1 MASFGHV
8 AVGIAAA
15 RVHDGE
21 FRWKTMVA
29 LSAFSF
35 APDLDVIAFRFG
47 IPYAAPF
54 GHRGATHSIA
64 FAVIAGLCALLLTKK
79 TRTALTLFLVVLS
92 HPLLDSLTDGGLG
105 VALFWPFSNARG
117 FSPWTPIPVAPLGK
131 GMLSMRGAYVL
142 FVEAAVSLPFIGLA
156 HLLSHRR
163 ERERKAGNQQ
173 PGDERPSTR

>member
-15 RVHDGE
+15 RAYDGA

-29 LSAFSF
+29 LSAFSL
-35 APDLDVIAFRFG
+35 APDLDVIAFKFG

-64 FAVIAGLCALLLTKK
+64 FAVFAGLIAFLLTRQWK
-79 TRTALTLFLVVLS
+79 AMLTLFLVVLS

-105 VALFWPFSNARG
+105 VALWWPFSNERI
-117 FSPWTPIPVAPLGK
+117 FSPWTPIPVAPIGK
-131 GMLSMRGAYVL
+131 GMLSARGAYVM
-142 FVEAAVSLPFIGLA
+142 FVEAAVSLPFILLA
-156 HLLSHRR
+156 HVLAPKKS
-163 ERERKAGNQQ
+163 
-173 PGDERPSTR
+173 RPHVDAR

>member
-15 RVHDGE
+15 RAYDGE

-29 LSAFSF
+29 LSAFSL
-35 APDLDVIAFRFG
+35 APDLDVIAFKFG

-64 FAVIAGLCALLLTKK
+64 FAVFAGLVAFALTKK
-79 TRTALTLFLVVLS
+79 WKAMLTLFLVVLS

-105 VALFWPFSNARG
+105 VALFWPFSNERVFA
-117 FSPWTPIPVAPLGK
+117 PWTPIPVAPIGK
-131 GMLSMRGAYVL
+131 GMLSARGAYVM
-142 FVEAAVSLPFIGLA
+142 FVEAAVSLPLIFLA
-156 HLLSHRR
+156 HVFAPKRAHS
-163 ERERKAGNQQ
+163 A
-173 PGDERPSTR
+173 SSS